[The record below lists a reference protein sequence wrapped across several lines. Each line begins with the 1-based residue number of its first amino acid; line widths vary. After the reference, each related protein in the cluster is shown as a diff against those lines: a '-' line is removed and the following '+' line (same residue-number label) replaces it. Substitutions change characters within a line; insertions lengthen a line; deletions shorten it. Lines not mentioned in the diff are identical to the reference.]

1 MRAEAQWHQAGSNDE
16 GAQVTV
22 PADSPGIDS
31 VPALPLARI
40 LRGAALC
47 LSGVLALGGCNG
59 SDGSAGPRGDRLD
72 ALPIA
77 AGSVTTSGISAGGY
91 MAVQFHVAH
100 SSLVNGVGVVAAGP
114 YYCAENSLRHALGRC
129 MQGDEPIAVDQLVG
143 ITSELALTDHIDPI
157 ANLASDRVWIF
168 HGAADPVVAR
178 PVVDALQAYYELLVD
193 PRGVQ
198 RTDLAAAGHTFPT
211 ATKNLLDCGTT
222 DTPFIGSCGVDGA
235 RQMLE
240 HLYGS
245 FGAQAAGVKRG
256 TLQQFSQAAYAT
268 AADADGFA
276 ARGWLYIPATC
287 SGNGAAGRCRL
298 HVAFHGCKQGASFV
312 NDAFVQQAGYLAAA
326 DAGRI
331 VVLFP
336 QVEPSFQPLNPNGC
350 WDWWGYTG
358 DEYATQAGP
367 QVAAVKAMVDDLMGA
382 GDRARARP

>member
-1 MRAEAQWHQAGSNDE
+1 
-16 GAQVTV
+16 V
-22 PADSPGIDS
+22 PVRRD
-31 VPALPLARI
+31 
-40 LRGAALC
+40 
-47 LSGVLALGGCNG
+47 
-59 SDGSAGPRGDRLD
+59 PRGDRLA

-129 MQGDEPIAVDQLVG
+129 MKGDEPIAVDQLVG
-143 ITSELALTDHIDPI
+143 ITSELALTGHIDPI

-245 FGAQAAGVKRG
+245 FGAQATAVKRG
-256 TLQQFSQAAYAT
+256 TLQQFPQAAYAR

-276 ARGWLYIPATC
+276 ASGWLYVPATC

-326 DAGRI
+326 DAGGI

-336 QVEPSFQPLNPNGC
+336 QVEPSYQPLNPNGC
-350 WDWWGYTG
+350 WDWWGYG
-358 DEYATQAGP
+358 SDAYATQAGP
-367 QVAAVKAMVDDLMGA
+367 QIAAVKAMIDDLMGA
-382 GDRARARP
+382 GDRARAQP